1 MHMKKLIVNMF
12 ATTGISLILLATIA
26 LFYKAEYLYIP
37 ALFQTL
43 GANIVIHLC
52 LMLLRKLELKYPI
65 LEISLD
71 ISIVIIT
78 LIVFGAIFGWFSNTP
93 IWILTVM
100 SFIMYGISLFL
111 NLMSMKKEAEEIN
124 ALIQRRNKKRN

>member
-1 MHMKKLIVNMF
+1 MKKFIVNLF
-12 ATTGISLILLATIA
+12 ATTGISLVLLATIA
-26 LFYKAEYLYIP
+26 LFYKAKSLYIP
-37 ALFQTL
+37 TLFQTL
-43 GANIVIHLC
+43 GANIAIHLC
-52 LMLLRKLELKYPI
+52 LLLLHKLELKYLM

-78 LIVFGAIFGWFSNTP
+78 LIVFGAIFGWFSSTP
-93 IWILTVM
+93 VWILIVM